1 MPQRTLTEEEFT
13 VIKHSLLRAAP
24 DGLDEAGFQRWFKPR
39 FDGAIAEAEHSP
51 APVTGRAVG
60 RFLRGA
66 GEMLNPVT
74 IAQGL
79 YQAARH
85 PIDTATAIG
94 QSHVEQFRKGLSAQT
109 PLEAGAHLAAS
120 AIPLVGPVAAGI
132 GEEIAT
138 TGDIASGVGKG
149 SALIAPFA
157 AGGAARARL
166 AQRRHRGDPAILER
180 AAAQQVSQRVLAP
193 GNVAFR
199 GRAEAVA
206 PEVLRRGMK
215 GGREELAQAADEGMA
230 AAGQRIDDAISAGG
244 GGRSGVIVNPIV
256 AQLQRSLDDLLINGE
271 PIEGAAGR
279 VDALRARIAQLE
291 RTSQQQPAS
300 TVRPPMAPVR
310 VTSFDDLK
318 KVRDE
323 QYRLADEARAY
334 RRMGSPN
341 LGDEGFAAAETGSA
355 IRSQF
360 ARQSPGLAEANADY
374 TFFKTLGDVLDP
386 AQGRPK
392 VSAPTQGVTG
402 GAMTSGAVAGSLVSP
417 KIAFV
422 LGVVRPWIQRVRSEP
437 AWQLADAHSKM
448 RLAEAIR
455 NGNVPQATKLMVR
468 MGGGIVPATSPTG
481 FQSRNTAPETP

>member
-1 MPQRTLTEEEFT
+1 MPQRTLTEEEFN
-13 VIKHSLLRAAP
+13 VIKQSLLRSAP
-24 DGLDEAGFQRWFKPR
+24 DGLDESGFQRWFQPR
-39 FDGAIAEAEHSP
+39 FDGAIAEAENSP

-85 PIDTATAIG
+85 PIDTGSALISAQG
-94 QSHVEQFRKGLSAQT
+94 EQFSKAAEAQSPFEKAGYVAAGLL
-109 PLEAGAHLAAS
+109 PVL
-120 AIPLVGPVAAGI
+120 GPVAARA
-132 GEEIAT
+132 GELGAS
-138 TGDIASGVGKG
+138 GDIAGAAGQAA
-149 SALIAPFA
+149 ALTAPFA
-157 AGGAARARL
+157 AGGVIRGRMAQRAR
-166 AQRRHRGDPAILER
+166 RGAPAMLER

-193 GNVAFR
+193 GNVAFK
-199 GRAEAVA
+199 GRAESVA
-206 PEVLRRGMK
+206 PEILRRGLK

-230 AAGQRIDDAISAGG
+230 AAGQRIDDAITAGG
-244 GGRSGVIVNPIV
+244 GGQSGVIVNPIV

-300 TVRPPMAPVR
+300 TVRPPAAPIR

-323 QYRLADEARAY
+323 QYRIADEARAY

-341 LGDEGFAAAETGSA
+341 LSDEGFAAAETGSA
-355 IRSQF
+355 IRGQF

-392 VSAPTQGVTG
+392 VSSPTQGVTG
-402 GAMTSGAVAGSLVSP
+402 GAMTSGAVAGSLISP
-417 KIAFV
+417 KAAFV

-468 MGGGIVPATSPTG
+468 MGGGIVPTTSPTG
-481 FQSRNTAPETP
+481 FQSRNTAPERP